1 MCLFKRKEYISRED
15 VVNSICELEKDEIN
29 LENEVANITAN
40 INEMLQKG
48 MMETDK
54 NQKLF
59 YAKKINYLKDDANRK
74 SKRVLFLLYNIKL
87 LTRLKESIDDN
98 QLIQKVK
105 GLYLTNMLT
114 NQKELAIYLNKLL
127 NTKLATEDVLT
138 EADNLFTDIESKY
151 EENNK
156 IYGIESD
163 SSEDALLS
171 MFEMESTVNM
181 ENEIMD
187 NGLVV
192 NREIENND

>member
-1 MCLFKRKEYISRED
+1 MCFFKKKEYISRED
-15 VVNSICELEKDEIN
+15 VVNAICELEKDELN
-29 LENEVANITAN
+29 LESEVVNITSN

-105 GLYLTNMLT
+105 GLYLTNMLS

-138 EADNLFTDIESKY
+138 EADSLFTDIESKY

-163 SSEDALLS
+163 SNEDALLS

-181 ENEIMD
+181 ENEIMN
-187 NGLVV
+187 NGIVE
-192 NREIENND
+192 NREIVNNE

>member
-1 MCLFKRKEYISRED
+1 MCFFKKKEYISRED
-15 VVNSICELEKDEIN
+15 VVNAICELEKDELN
-29 LENEVANITAN
+29 LESEVVNITSN

-48 MMETDK
+48 MIETDK
-54 NQKLF
+54 TQKLF

-105 GLYLTNMLT
+105 GLYLTNMLS

-138 EADNLFTDIESKY
+138 EADSLFTDIESKY

-163 SSEDALLS
+163 SNEDALLS

-181 ENEIMD
+181 ENEIMN
-187 NGLVV
+187 NGIVE
-192 NREIENND
+192 NREIVNNE

>member
-1 MCLFKRKEYISRED
+1 MCFFKKKEYISRED
-15 VVNSICELEKDEIN
+15 VVNAICELEKDELN
-29 LENEVANITAN
+29 LESEVVNITSN

-48 MMETDK
+48 MIETDK

-105 GLYLTNMLT
+105 GLYLTNMLS

-138 EADNLFTDIESKY
+138 EADSLFTDIESKY

-163 SSEDALLS
+163 SNEDALLS

-181 ENEIMD
+181 ENEIMN
-187 NGLVV
+187 NGIVE
-192 NREIENND
+192 NREIVNNE